1 MVISMN
7 NGFQIIG
14 LYDHNVESYRKIAE
28 AFSEENIVAIVHATG
43 TGKSYNALQLAY
55 DNKDKNIVYVVPS
68 NGIIE
73 HLKKIIDDNPKLDII
88 RNFPNLKFRTYQSF
102 VNMSLEE
109 IKEVNVDMLILD
121 EFQHSG
127 APEYTKPI
135 DYLEQKNPF
144 LYVFGLSAT
153 PIRDFDFQSYTLED
167 GSTAKGKKD
176 MAEQRFHG
184 DVSYTSYNVVKIFF
198 NYIFYI

>member
-88 RNFPNLKFRTYQSF
+88 RNFPNLKFRTYQ
-102 VNMSLEE
+102 N
-109 IKEVNVDMLILD
+109 K
-121 EFQHSG
+121 
-127 APEYTKPI
+127 
-135 DYLEQKNPF
+135 
-144 LYVFGLSAT
+144 
-153 PIRDFDFQSYTLED
+153 DF
-167 GSTAKGKKD
+167 
-176 MAEQRFHG
+176 
-184 DVSYTSYNVVKIFF
+184 FF
-198 NYIFYI
+198 FINFFMFAICRKAG